1 MRLLRLQLGLVAA
14 VAATCSVSIFAAQV
28 FFALAA
34 LVLLVRLGF
43 GATSLPR
50 LAVDGPLLAF
60 AVWTLLSAA
69 FSADPW
75 ASHQSAKKLVLF
87 ALLYLAVEAC
97 AETRFRE
104 RAVDAALLGALAL
117 SALGVLQFLFLGFD
131 TLNRRPLGF
140 LGHYMTASG
149 LAATALVL
157 ALARIAFAS
166 RRPPPERRDAVLLLG
181 LGAAVLV
188 LAALERI
195 GLPSF
200 ALRALFVAGL
210 AATGAI
216 LALRR
221 GPWPGPSTSLV
232 LSSATAVVS
241 AWALVVS
248 QTRNAW
254 LGAVFGLAAV
264 LVLRAPRTLWLL
276 GASIAVLLVARPAS
290 LVSRLTVTDA
300 SSVDRYYMWQAGLD
314 MLADKP
320 VFGQGPGMI
329 LRSYPLYRWAEAT
342 NPRQPHLH
350 DNALQIAA
358 ERGLPALAFWVWM
371 MAALLGAALT
381 EARRAGPR
389 RFEGPAACGVLATLL
404 VAGIFEYNFGDSE
417 VLMFTLLA
425 AALPFA
431 ARRERARHVL
441 VPSPVA

>member
-1 MRLLRLQLGLVAA
+1 MLLRLQLGLVAA
-14 VAATCSVSIFAAQV
+14 IAATCSVSIFAAQV
-28 FFALAA
+28 FFGLAA
-34 LVLLVRLGF
+34 LVYLVRLAIR
-43 GATSLPR
+43 ATSLPR

-60 AVWTLLSAA
+60 VVWTLLSAA
-69 FSADPW
+69 FSADPL

-87 ALLYLAVEAC
+87 ALLYLAVDAW
-97 AETRFRE
+97 ADTRLRE

-117 SALGVLQFLFLGFD
+117 SALAVLQFLFLGFD
-131 TLNRRPLGF
+131 TLNKRPLGF

-157 ALARIAFAS
+157 ALARVAFAS
-166 RRPPPERRDAVLLLG
+166 RRPPPVRKDVALVLG
-181 LGAAVLV
+181 LGAGLLV
-188 LAALERI
+188 LTALARF

-200 ALRALFVAGL
+200 AVRGLFVAGL
-210 AATGAI
+210 GATGASF
-216 LALRR
+216 ALRR

-232 LSSATAVVS
+232 LATATAAFS

-254 LGAVFGLAAV
+254 LGALFGLAAV

-276 GASIAVLLVARPAS
+276 GASLIVLLVVRPES

-329 LRSYPLYRWAEAT
+329 LRTYPQYRWAEAT

-358 ERGLPALAFWVWM
+358 ERGVPALAFWVWM
-371 MAALLGAALT
+371 MAALLGAALR
-381 EARRAGPR
+381 EARRMGAR
-389 RFEGPAACGVLATLL
+389 RFEGPAACGVLVTLL

-417 VLMFTLLA
+417 VLMFVLLA

-431 ARRERARHVL
+431 ARRERARHVPAL
-441 VPSPVA
+441 SPSA